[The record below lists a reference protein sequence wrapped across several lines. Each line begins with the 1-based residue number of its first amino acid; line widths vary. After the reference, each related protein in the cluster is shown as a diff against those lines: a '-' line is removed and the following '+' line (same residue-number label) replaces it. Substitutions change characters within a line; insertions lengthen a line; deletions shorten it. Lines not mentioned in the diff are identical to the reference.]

1 MPYNRLNSRS
11 CRTTTPGT
19 RAPVHSVSFLV
30 SYDSILKL
38 ATAFIQ
44 RPMAINIQAPA
55 PRSLPSLQSTPSS
68 EERPSLPSLGF
79 DISRPSSTSTQGSS
93 HHSQFRHISNPIPT
107 IQLPAL
113 STLASLASLAS
124 TSSPADGSS
133 NNGYVKTVYCV
144 GLHFRSKLFGVE
156 CRHLLA
162 GRRTNFFRVTALYAG
177 RRQPCRFGS
186 PSTVAATTL
195 RNSKLELLMSV

>member
-1 MPYNRLNSRS
+1 MPYNRLNSGS
-11 CRTTTPGT
+11 CRKTTPGT
-19 RAPVHSVSFLV
+19 RAPVHSVSP

-44 RPMAINIQAPA
+44 RPMAIDIQAPA

-93 HHSQFRHISNPIPT
+93 HHSQFRHGSNPIPT

-113 STLASLASLAS
+113 STLASLASIAS

-133 NNGYVKTVYCV
+133 NNGYVKSVYTADDI
-144 GLHFRSKLFGVE
+144 FFSKL
-156 CRHLLA
+156 LA
-162 GRRTNFFRVTALYAG
+162 VNAAFCWNFFRVILSFAG
-177 RRQPCRFGS
+177 GRQPCRFCS
-186 PSTVAATTL
+186 PSTVAPTTYHATL
-195 RNSKLELLMSV
+195 NLNS